1 MSHDDIRGTIPHSI
15 EAEQSVIGALLLDND
30 AIDRCGDLR
39 AEHFYRG
46 DHRAIYSEI
55 QAATIAGYAADVVT
69 VFERLQAKGAESN
82 MAYLT
87 SLSINTP
94 SSTNI
99 RRYADIIR
107 DRAQKRGMLAL
118 SSDLQEM
125 ALNSADPAAVLL
137 DRAQGA
143 LEKLSEAVIKREP
156 RRVADLM
163 FEHIDVLEKRSE
175 GKVRAIPTG
184 IEELD
189 RVLSGGIRPGNV
201 VVLGARPSVGK
212 TALAMSIA
220 ANVAEHHSVL
230 VLSMEMSSQE
240 VNDRL
245 IAMLGQ
251 IPLDDVLK
259 ANPDNED
266 MWRGVTRTVTRVL
279 NDLSIA
285 LDDQPALTMLDV
297 RNKAR
302 TAKRKFGLDLLV
314 LDYLQL
320 MQGRDDSEKRN
331 YQLEEISRGVK
342 ALAKDLGIGVIELVQ
357 LNRGAEQRG
366 GRYRMSD
373 IRDCGGIEQDADVIG
388 FLHRPIKDDPNL
400 GEGWR
405 RFAWLQLEKNRQGAL
420 TDVPLSY
427 IAEQTRFAG
436 WHGPWPVA
444 APSQQRTPR
453 AHGFE

>member
-1 MSHDDIRGTIPHSI
+1 MSNNDIRNAVPHSV
-15 EAEQSVIGALLLDND
+15 EAEQSVLGALLLDND
-30 AIDRCGDLR
+30 AIDRCGELR

-46 DHRAIYSEI
+46 DHRAIFGEL
-55 QAATIAGYAADVVT
+55 QAAIIAGFGADVVT
-69 VFERLQAKGAESN
+69 VFERLQARGSDIDLP
-82 MAYLT
+82 YLN
-87 SLSINTP
+87 SLAVNTP
-94 SSTNI
+94 TSANVQ
-99 RRYADIIR
+99 RYAEIVR
-107 DRAQKRGMLAL
+107 DRAQKRGMLTL
-118 SSDLQEM
+118 STDLEEM
-125 ALNSADPAAVLL
+125 ALNSAEPAAVLL
-137 DRAQGA
+137 DRAQGQ
-143 LEKLSEAVIKREP
+143 LEKLSEAIVKREP

-163 FEHIDVLEKRSE
+163 SDHIDVLEKRSE
-175 GKVRAIPTG
+175 GKVRVIPTG
-184 IEELD
+184 FEDLD
-189 RVLSGGIRPGNV
+189 RVLSGGVRPGNV

-220 ANVAEHHSVL
+220 ANVAEKYSVL
-230 VLSMEMSSQE
+230 VLSMEMSAQE

-259 ANPDNED
+259 ANPDNQAL
-266 MWRGVTRTVTRVL
+266 WQGVTRAATLVS
-279 NDLSIA
+279 NELSIA
-285 LDDQPALTMLDV
+285 LDDQPALTMLEV

-320 MQGRDDSEKRN
+320 MQGRDENEKRN

-388 FLHRPIKDDPNL
+388 FLHRPIKDDPDL
-400 GEGWR
+400 GDEWR
-405 RFAWLQLEKNRQGAL
+405 RFAWLQMEKNRQGAL
-420 TDVPLSY
+420 ADVPLSY

-436 WHGPWPVA
+436 WHGAWPRQAVTA
-444 APSQQRTPR
+444 RR
-453 AHGFE
+453 GRGLVD

>member
-1 MSHDDIRGTIPHSI
+1 MSNDDIRGAIPHSI
-15 EAEQSVIGALLLDND
+15 EAEQSVLGGLLLDND

-46 DHRAIYSEI
+46 DHRAIYGEI
-55 QAATIAGYAADVVT
+55 QAAIIAGYAADAVT
-69 VFERLQAKGAESN
+69 MFERLHAKGTDVD

-87 SLSINTP
+87 SLSLNTP
-94 SSTNI
+94 SSANI

-125 ALNSADPAAVLL
+125 ALNSAEAAAVLI
-137 DRAQGA
+137 DRAQGQ
-143 LEKLSEAVIKREP
+143 LERLSEAVVKREP
-156 RRVADLM
+156 RLVSDLM
-163 FEHIDVLEKRSE
+163 AEHMDVIEQRSD
-175 GKVRAIPTG
+175 GKVRVIPTG
-184 IEELD
+184 IDDLD

-220 ANVAEHHSVL
+220 ANVAERYSVL
-230 VLSMEMSSQE
+230 VLSMEMSAQE

-251 IPLDDVLK
+251 IPLDEVLK
-259 ANPDNED
+259 ANPDNNE
-266 MWRGVTRTVTRVL
+266 MWQGVTRAVTRVS
-279 NDLSIA
+279 NELSIA
-285 LDDQPALTMLDV
+285 LDDQPALTMLEV

-320 MQGRDDSEKRN
+320 MQGRDENEKRN

-388 FLHRPIKDDPNL
+388 FLHRPIKDDPTL
-400 GEGWR
+400 GDQWQ
-405 RFAWLQLEKNRQGAL
+405 RFAWLQMEKNRQGAL
-420 TDVPLSY
+420 ADVPLSY
-427 IAEQTRFAG
+427 IGEQTRFAG
-436 WHGPWPVA
+436 WHGAWPAQPGTARRGKGLVD
-444 APSQQRTPR
+444 
-453 AHGFE
+453 